1 MHWNVVNLDGR
12 RATGDAAYGMHADD
26 YPDDELDEK
35 GVTVV
40 GAIGTH
46 DRFSY
51 EYDFA
56 DGWAHEVV
64 VETLRKIPRGPRP
77 RRPRPVH
84 GVDRWQL

>member
-1 MHWNVVNLDGR
+1 
-12 RATGDAAYGMHADD
+12 MHADD

-64 VETLRKIPRGPRP
+64 VETLRKIPRAPATKTTTSSRSGSVAALT
-77 RRPRPVH
+77 RRPSISLP
-84 GVDRWQL
+84 